1 LLELDESETGL
12 ELSLLDDEDESDDDE
27 LEESDDDEPD
37 ESDDELD
44 GRDELPWSFL

>member
-1 LLELDESETGL
+1 MLELDESETGL